1 MVTVKKI
8 KSIFPDQIILC
19 QIYFFS
25 KFFFVVAVLTMSS
38 SSSGASAASVGAFD
52 DLIPQG
58 ETAELDL
65 GSDAPA
71 ASGQA
76 PAGTPIGTSGGG
88 FLMLIL
94 ICRI

>member
-38 SSSGASAASVGAFD
+38 SFSGASDASEGVFD

-58 ETAELDL
+58 GTAELDL
-65 GSDAPA
+65 GSDAPV
-71 ASGQA
+71 A
-76 PAGTPIGTSGGG
+76 PSQTPVGTPLGTSRGGG
-88 FLMLIL
+88 F
-94 ICRI
+94 

>member
-38 SSSGASAASVGAFD
+38 SSSGASDASQGAFD

-71 ASGQA
+71 ASGQ
-76 PAGTPIGTSGGG
+76 PSTCSLYWFGTGLSSFGDP
-88 FLMLIL
+88 L
-94 ICRI
+94 

>member
-38 SSSGASAASVGAFD
+38 SSSGACDASEGVFD

-58 ETAELDL
+58 GTAELEL
-65 GSDAPA
+65 GSDAPRRP
-71 ASGQA
+71 AS
-76 PAGTPIGTSGGG
+76 SGYV
-88 FLMLIL
+88 
-94 ICRI
+94 RPT

>member
-1 MVTVKKI
+1 MKVYFLI
-8 KSIFPDQIILC
+8 RLYCAKSISSVNL
-19 QIYFFS
+19 
-25 KFFFVVAVLTMSS
+25 FFVVVADLTMSS
-38 SSSGASAASVGAFD
+38 SSPGASGASPGAFD
-52 DLIPQG
+52 DLIPTG

-76 PAGTPIGTSGGG
+76 PAGTLIG
-88 FLMLIL
+88 IL

>member
-38 SSSGASAASVGAFD
+38 SSSGASDASAGAFD

-76 PAGTPIGTSGGG
+76 PAGTPIGTSGEG
-88 FLMLIL
+88 LMLIL